1 MCLCILASVKLCVW
15 LLLLFISESTTGQ
28 PQSWFHVVF
37 SLQRVQ
43 CPLHASPYVS
53 VSSGV
58 CGFPK
63 EYNRSA
69 TELVPRCFS
78 PQRVQCPP
86 PCVSV
91 SISSVTESVPRF
103 FPLKRTMS
111 TSMCLCILALVQ
123 VRACVCVCVT
133 SERVQQFS
141 HKTGS
146 ILFSRLKEYNVHI
159 HYSVSVSVSSD
170 TESVP
175 QYPPPCVSAFSVS
188 SGVCV

>member
-1 MCLCILASVKLCVW
+1 MLGFFFFCVCVCCLFLFSKSFLFVFVLKEYSVHL
-15 LLLLFISESTTGQ
+15 
-28 PQSWFHVVF
+28 HV
-37 SLQRVQ
+37 SL
-43 CPLHASPYVS
+43 HIS
-53 VSSGV
+53 VSSVV
-58 CGFPK
+58 CLVVVVVYLR